1 MRPLRRREL
10 IRKLKVLG
18 WIGPTPRGRHSYME
32 LGARTV
38 IVPNEHGEDISVSL
52 QMKILR
58 EAGIPKRDWESA

>member
-1 MRPLRRREL
+1 
-10 IRKLKVLG
+10 
-18 WIGPTPRGRHSYME
+18 ME